1 MNCNNWRRFKK
12 TLICLAPSSFVFI
25 PAVVATSCSSDE
37 LTISN
42 MPNLSEG
49 FFERENLTVDLSKL
63 SYDFTQNISSTFND
77 VWVRENNID
86 QLDPDEYADYIEVPT
101 NINELVMKL
110 IYDTVNWDVM
120 FPQEIQSAK
129 SNAKFSI
136 LSVTDSINGGVVI
149 NYRVALNNVKYSNGT
164 RVKPTRENGL
174 LKSGTISLKGFKPYR
189 STDFDESS
197 SEQLNKFEISVK
209 TNINYFDL
217 STSLNDKFFTNE
229 FTYEQRREELYK
241 LVRDNWS
248 SFFSIDYGIIS
259 ASDSVE
265 SAKVF
270 DESLKL
276 IIGPSESSNTGSYPL
291 KIIGMPIVEGNTVSF
306 KFNYVSQGTGY
317 KGDFIES
324 SSPTITLN
332 TNLSSPSTGMEMTS
346 IIGMSLSL
354 GGGVLLL
361 IAMII
366 LLVKKSKKSKEVID
380 YEGEIVNYPLENNFN
395 GGMLNSPEYFDS
407 EELSLAYEETS
418 DLDPTTMIYGDET
431 SLYTQQVDFV
441 NDATTEN
448 DYPIDE
454 NNQEKL
460 C

>member
-1 MNCNNWRRFKK
+1 MNCNKWRRFKK

-86 QLDPDEYADYIEVPT
+86 QLDPDEYADYIETPT

-217 STSLNDKFFTNE
+217 STSLSDKFFTNE

-248 SFFSIDYGIIS
+248 SFFNIDYGIIS

-265 SAKVF
+265 AAKVF

-276 IIGPSESSNTGSYPL
+276 IIGPSESSNTGNYPL
-291 KIIGMPIVEGNTVSF
+291 KIVGVPIIEDNSVSF
-306 KFNYVSQGTGY
+306 RFNYVSQGTGY
-317 KGDFIES
+317 RGDFIES
-324 SSPTITLN
+324 ISPTITLS
-332 TNLSSPSTGMEMTS
+332 TNLSSPSSDEMSMTS
-346 IIGMSLSL
+346 IIGMALCL

-366 LLVKKSKKSKEVID
+366 LLVKKSKKTKEVID
-380 YEGEIVNYPLENNFN
+380 YEDEIVNYPLESDINTNEFY
-395 GGMLNSPEYFDS
+395 P
-407 EELSLAYEETS
+407 AYDNTS
-418 DLDPTTMIYGDET
+418 NLDPTTMIYGDET
-431 SLYTQQVDFV
+431 SLYTQQVDFT
-441 NDATTEN
+441 NYDTTIETN
-448 DYPIDE
+448 YSYEDE
-454 NNQEKL
+454 GDQ
-460 C
+460 